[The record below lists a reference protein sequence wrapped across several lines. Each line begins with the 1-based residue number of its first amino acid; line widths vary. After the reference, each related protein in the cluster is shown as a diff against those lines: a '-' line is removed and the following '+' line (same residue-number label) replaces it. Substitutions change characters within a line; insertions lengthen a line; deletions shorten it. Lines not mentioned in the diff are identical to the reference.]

1 MPRTKEIVGEAKIEN
16 LASNIRKRRRWL
28 RMTQVELGEE
38 IGVTQ
43 QRIAIFEKGDAIPDI
58 FQMQSIANALN
69 TTIEMLLNL
78 TMEEIMHNESIDL
91 DRKRLLQDHNLECIR
106 HDLKS
111 TEMVTVY
118 RWNPEDVKGNYFIL
132 GGLIPPRLV
141 EEILSGEHISSVIE
155 NVWPEPTA
163 YCPPGENRVKY
174 FRWGVDED
182 IYGAEPLVIGRRFS
196 GVEESYVEISEEFCL
211 FHNLYHDKKTNTYI
225 KIDDAGNKN
234 EIVIVEPNEVQ
245 IRLKEIRQYLAIKEM
260 YLSLL
265 FEFNEYSRYSLEE
278 LGLSEVEREFK
289 RDGLMY
295 WRQDYCG
302 GTGTYREGFQSDS
315 RLRGRR
321 LISPL
326 PKSKSGFGDFT
337 EGTEQYAEF
346 IVDVDDNGDEIYHTC
361 DPNKLSDLPGESSEP
376 TWKYTVVHFRKQVL
390 DKYYNEPSKYTVEDS
405 MIRCGM
411 WSMKIDNH
419 APHKVCVFLEE
430 FGISLPY
437 EEQLYWLAYNIP
449 PEGGVSETFGR
460 RNFGGEWASSDQ
472 PDLLFK
478 QSYDE
483 LQSTCDKCLGW
494 QMLEPPGPGDED
506 RLRSL
511 RVPTVNEESHLKN
524 LILDLAVLLVELLNQ
539 KRLKGLIPAGKRNQA
554 KGEINRLEY
563 VLSTRQVA
571 AVAKHISFLKSL
583 RDLRNTY
590 SKAHIEN
597 LDDDRYKS
605 AAAHFDLENLNYQEG
620 GAKIIEEAVDFL
632 DFLISVVR
640 SGELSNKSDEDC

>member
-1 MPRTKEIVGEAKIEN
+1 MPRTRGIVSEEKIEH
-16 LASNIRKRRRWL
+16 LSSNIRKRRRWL
-28 RMTQVELGEE
+28 RMTQTELGKE

-43 QRIAIFEKGDAIPDI
+43 QRIAMFEKGDAIPDI
-58 FQMQSIANALN
+58 FQMQSIASALN
-69 TTIEMLLNL
+69 ATIEMLLNL
-78 TMEEIMHNESIDL
+78 TAEKIMKNENIDL
-91 DRKRLLQDHNLECIR
+91 DRKRLLQDHNLKSIR
-106 HDLKS
+106 RDLKAN
-111 TEMVTVY
+111 EMVTVY
-118 RWNPEDVKGNYFIL
+118 RWNSEDVKGDYFIL
-132 GGLIPPRLV
+132 SGLIRLGLV

-155 NVWPEPTA
+155 NVWSEPMA
-163 YCPPGENRVKY
+163 YCPSGESEIKY

-182 IYGAEPLVIGRRFS
+182 TYGTEPLVIGRRFS
-196 GVEESYVEISEEFCL
+196 GVEENYVEISEEFRL
-211 FHNLYHDKKTNTYI
+211 FHNLYHDKETDKYI

-234 EIVIVEPNEVQ
+234 EVVTVKPNEVQ

-260 YLSLL
+260 YLSML
-265 FEFNEYSRYSLEE
+265 FEFNEYSEYSLQE
-278 LGLSEVEREFK
+278 LGLSEIEREFK

-295 WRQDYCG
+295 WRHDYCG
-302 GTGTYREGFQSDS
+302 ETGTYRRGFQSDS

-326 PKSKSGFGDFT
+326 PKSKSGFGDFA
-337 EGTEQYAEF
+337 EEPKYVEF
-346 IVDVDDNGDEIYHTC
+346 IVDVDDNGNEVYHTC
-361 DPNKLSDLPGESSEP
+361 NPYKLGEYPGENSDAA
-376 TWKYTVVHFRKQVL
+376 WKLTLVHFRKQVL
-390 DKYYNEPSKYTVEDS
+390 DKYYNEPSKYSVEDS

-419 APHKVCVFLEE
+419 TPNKVCVFLDEL
-430 FGISLPY
+430 GIHLPY

-483 LQSTCDKCLGW
+483 LQRVCDERLGW
-494 QMLEPPGPGDED
+494 QILELPGPGDED

-563 VLSTRQVA
+563 VLSARQVTE
-571 AVAKHISFLKSL
+571 VAKHISFLKSL

-620 GAKIIEEAVDFL
+620 GAKMLEEAVDFL

-640 SGELSNKSDEDC
+640 SGKLSDKSDEDC

>member
-1 MPRTKEIVGEAKIEN
+1 MPRTRDIVSEGKIER
-16 LASNIRKRRRWL
+16 LSSNIRKRRRWL
-28 RMTQVELGEE
+28 RMTQTELGKK

-43 QRIAIFEKGDAIPDI
+43 QRIAMFEKGDAIPDI
-58 FQMQSIANALN
+58 FQMRSIANALN
-69 TTIEMLLNL
+69 ATIEMLLNL
-78 TMEEIMHNESIDL
+78 TMEEIMKDE
-91 DRKRLLQDHNLECIR
+91 DRKRLLQDHNLEYIR
-106 HDLKS
+106 RDLKAN
-111 TEMVTVY
+111 EMVTVY
-118 RWNPEDVKGNYFIL
+118 RWNSEDVKGDYFIL
-132 GGLIPPRLV
+132 GGLIRPGLV
-141 EEILSGEHISSVIE
+141 EEILAGEHISSVIE
-155 NVWPEPTA
+155 NVWSEPMA
-163 YCPPGENRVKY
+163 YCPSGESEIKY

-182 IYGAEPLVIGRRFS
+182 MYGTEPLVIGRRFS
-196 GVEESYVEISEEFCL
+196 GVEENYVEISEEFRL
-211 FHNLYHDKKTNTYI
+211 FHNLYHDKETDKYI

-234 EIVIVEPNEVQ
+234 EVVIIKPNEVQ

-260 YLSLL
+260 YLSML
-265 FEFNEYSRYSLEE
+265 FEFNEYSEYSLQE
-278 LGLSEVEREFK
+278 LGLSEIEREFK

-295 WRQDYCG
+295 WRHDYSG
-302 GTGTYREGFQSDS
+302 ETGIYRRGFQSDS

-326 PKSKSGFGDFT
+326 PKSKSGFGDFA
-337 EGTEQYAEF
+337 EEPKYVEF
-346 IVDVDDNGDEIYHTC
+346 IVDVDDNGNEVYHTC
-361 DPNKLSDLPGESSEP
+361 NPYKLGEYPGENSDAA
-376 TWKYTVVHFRKQVL
+376 WKLTLVHFRKQVL
-390 DKYYNEPSKYTVEDS
+390 DKYYNEPSKYTIEDS
-405 MIRCGM
+405 MVHCRSL

-419 APHKVCVFLEE
+419 DPNKVCVFLDEL
-430 FGISLPY
+430 GIHLSY

-449 PEGGVSETFGR
+449 PEGSVSETFSR

-483 LQSTCDKCLGW
+483 LQRVCDERLGW
-494 QMLEPPGPGDED
+494 QILELPGPGDED

-563 VLSTRQVA
+563 VLSARQVTE
-571 AVAKHISFLKSL
+571 VAKHISFLKSL

-605 AAAHFDLENLNYQEG
+605 AAAHFDLENLDYQEG
-620 GAKIIEEAVDFL
+620 GAKILEEAVDFL

-640 SGELSNKSDEDC
+640 SSKLSNKSDEGC